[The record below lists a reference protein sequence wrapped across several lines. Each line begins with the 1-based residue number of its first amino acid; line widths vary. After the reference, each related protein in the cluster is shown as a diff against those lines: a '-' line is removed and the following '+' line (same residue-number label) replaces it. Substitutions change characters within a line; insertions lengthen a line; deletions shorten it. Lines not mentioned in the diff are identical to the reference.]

1 MADQKEP
8 VAGSGTDLALELGV
22 KTIKV
27 TDRTGKV
34 WECPPLD
41 MEDVVDIEK
50 QIGPVTEWL
59 WTGFSVS
66 TMRII
71 LWASMRKVGRSE
83 AQVDAR
89 DLPLKVVEVGR
100 MFPAS
105 FANEI
110 GPVAMD
116 IMRNSG
122 FQLNRGATANSP
134 KGESPAAS
142 NGGSSSESP
151 SQPGTP

>member
-1 MADQKEP
+1 MADQQKEQ
-8 VAGSGTDLALELGV
+8 VADLALELGV
-22 KTIKV
+22 KSVKV
-27 TDRTGKV
+27 TDLSGKV

-41 MEDVVDIEK
+41 LEDIVDVEA
-50 QIGPVTEWL
+50 QIGSVTGWL
-59 WTGFSVS
+59 WTGFSIR

-71 LWASMRKVGRSE
+71 LWASMRKVGRTLDQIE
-83 AQVDAR
+83 AR
-89 DLPLKVVEVGR
+89 DLPLRVGEVGL

-110 GPVAMD
+110 GPISMD

-122 FQLNRGATANSP
+122 FQLQRGTPGSSP

-142 NGGSSSESP
+142 NGESSSESP
-151 SQPGTP
+151 SQPGTA